1 MFPLVALAR
10 RVHRRQRAFTRVSEW
25 EDTRMTRS
33 IRWPRSSR
41 SSCSLH
47 TARRASAA
55 APPRGAGDA
64 CTLLARR
71 ARGERDAS
79 PLRLALVVLT
89 TLGCALVA
97 LAPLAYATAGD
108 PFGGITQTINSNA
121 RNWAGTLIV
130 LGLLGVCIRYYFGDS
145 DATQHTRGFLWG
157 SIAALAAGLGL
168 AVYDW
173 LSRYVVIR

>member
-1 MFPLVALAR
+1 
-10 RVHRRQRAFTRVSEW
+10 
-25 EDTRMTRS
+25 MTRS
-33 IRWPRSSR
+33 IRWPRSTASSR
-41 SSCSLH
+41 STRLLASTRLARSC
-47 TARRASAA
+47 AA
-55 APPRGAGDA
+55 HAVAGDTRA
-64 CTLLARR
+64 LLARL
-71 ARGERDAS
+71 ARGRRGAS
-79 PLRLALVVLT
+79 PLRLALVVMT

-97 LAPLAYATAGD
+97 LAPLAYATGGD

-157 SIAALAAGLGL
+157 SIAAIAAGLGL